1 VSAQPTGGLMT
12 LAEYL
17 TFEDLSE
24 VRHELVRGQ
33 VRLMTGGTER
43 HDLLVNAINVQ
54 LVQGLRG
61 GPCRVFPHNRKLL
74 TADGNVY
81 YPDILVNCAPAADRR
96 YENDAV
102 LVVEVL
108 SPSNSRDELDDKLEH
123 YLGLASLRVY
133 MTVDPES
140 GAVTIYER
148 HDLGWRSRMA
158 TRRAD
163 VKIDGFALD
172 LAQAFSDV
180 EGQAT
185 T

>member
-1 VSAQPTGGLMT
+1 MG

-17 TFEDLSE
+17 TFEELSE
-24 VRHELVRGQ
+24 ARHELLRGQ

-74 TADGNVY
+74 ADGNVY
-81 YPDILVNCAPAADRR
+81 YPDVLVNCAPAADRR
-96 YENDAV
+96 FENDAV
-102 LVVEVL
+102 FLVEVL
-108 SPSNSRDELDDKLEH
+108 SPSNTRDELDDKLEH
-123 YLGLASLRVY
+123 YLALPSLRVY

-158 TRRAD
+158 SRRAD
-163 VKIDGFALD
+163 VKVEGFSLD
-172 LAQAFSDV
+172 LAQAFADL

>member
-1 VSAQPTGGLMT
+1 MT
-12 LAEYL
+12 
-17 TFEDLSE
+17 
-24 VRHELVRGQ
+24 V
-33 VRLMTGGTER
+33 GTER

-61 GPCRVFPHNRKLL
+61 GPCGVFPHNRKLL

-81 YPDILVNCAPAADRR
+81 YPDSSSIARPLRTAATRTMRFSWSRSSHRPTPAT
-96 YENDAV
+96 
-102 LVVEVL
+102 
-108 SPSNSRDELDDKLEH
+108 SSTTNSSTTWPCVATRLH
-123 YLGLASLRVY
+123 HGRPGVRC
-133 MTVDPES
+133 
-140 GAVTIYER
+140 VTIYER

-163 VKIDGFALD
+163 VKVEGFALD
-172 LAQAFSDV
+172 LAQAFADV

>member
-1 VSAQPTGGLMT
+1 MSAQPTGGPMS
-12 LAEYL
+12 LADYL
-17 TFEDLSE
+17 TFEELSE
-24 VRHELVRGQ
+24 ARHELLRGQ
-33 VRLMTGGTER
+33 VRLMSGGTER

-74 TADGNVY
+74 TADGNIY
-81 YPDILVNCAPAADRR
+81 YPDILVNCASAADRR

-102 LVVEVL
+102 LVIEVL
-108 SPSNSRDELDDKLEH
+108 SPSNTRDELDDKLEH
-123 YLGLASLRVY
+123 YLGLPSIRVY

-163 VKIDGFALD
+163 VKVEGFALD
-172 LAQAFSDV
+172 LAQAFMDV
-180 EGQAT
+180 EGQVT